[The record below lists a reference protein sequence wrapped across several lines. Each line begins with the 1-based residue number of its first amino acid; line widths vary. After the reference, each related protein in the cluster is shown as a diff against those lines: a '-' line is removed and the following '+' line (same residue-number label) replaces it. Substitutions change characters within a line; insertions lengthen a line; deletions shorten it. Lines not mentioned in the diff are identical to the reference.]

1 MTSTV
6 YSTGTVSVTNGN
18 AVVTGIGTAWAVSL
32 VTGGMFTRL
41 GVAVPI
47 LSVESDTS
55 LTLAYAWPGVTAAGS
70 VYAIDRTNSDAANV
84 VSLNATL
91 SRVLVTLSLAG
102 ITPDA
107 SGSLAD
113 RAAITLGVGDKG
125 FLFLHA
131 EIGVAFAF
139 YRWSGTAWDGPFPV
153 ANSAATGG
161 VSSLVAGTG
170 VTVDNTNPAIP
181 VVSGTPAASI
191 HAATGKTTP
200 VDADELGIADS
211 AASFALKKLT
221 WANLKATLW
230 TAWGSLTN
238 GGTGKATPVDAD
250 LFAMAD
256 SAASNATKSLSW
268 ANLKATLK
276 SNLALREVL
285 TTNRTYYV
293 GYNMGSATVSI
304 ASPGVVTK
312 TSHGLVAGS
321 RVAFSILPNT
331 KTATVSVASPAV
343 VTMTNTFA
351 AGQPIVFATTG
362 RLPKGLVAGTTYYVI
377 ATGLSGSSFQVSATV
392 GGAAINTS
400 NPTFTVTIAS
410 PGVVTE
416 TAHGRSTG
424 DAIQLATT
432 GALPTGLAAATTY
445 FLNVIDANTY
455 NLRLTPEGANINTS
469 GTQSGTHS
477 IVQFGTHYLSET
489 GTLPTGI
496 TAGQDY
502 FVIATGLTANA
513 FQFSATS
520 GGAAI
525 NTTGS
530 TAGTIVLKTGSDSN
544 SGLAQTAAGAFLTLG
559 AAIGVIKALDLDGFS
574 ATVQVAA
581 GIYLSGINLSSPFVG
596 GLVSVI
602 GDTTTPSNVVVSVT
616 SGSCFV
622 SNGGGV
628 TLSVSGFKL
637 QTTTSG
643 QGIWATN
650 KGQITVDGKMDFGA
664 CAGGHML
671 ADNDGGLTVNTAYN
685 ITGGSGKHLWAE
697 AYGLVACV
705 GKSVS
710 IIGVPAF
717 SVAFAYAFGGYIN
730 APVNTFS
737 GNATGTRYNALP
749 GGVIN
754 TNTAGITYLPGS
766 AAGTGTNPGTS
777 PFGMYN

>member
-1 MTSTV
+1 MST
-6 YSTGTVSVTNGN
+6 YNTGTVSVTNGS
-18 AVVTGIGTAWAVSL
+18 AVVTGSGTAWAVAL
-32 VTGGMFTRL
+32 VAGGMFTRL
-41 GVAVPI
+41 GIAVPI
-47 LSVESDTS
+47 LSVDSDTQ
-55 LTLAYAWPGVTAAGS
+55 LTLVYAWPGTTASGAA
-70 VYAIDRTNSDAANV
+70 YAIALENAAAADV
-84 VSLNATL
+84 VSLNTTL

-107 SGSLAD
+107 SGSLTD

-200 VDADELGIADS
+200 VDADEFGIADS
-211 AASFALKKLT
+211 TASFALKKLT

-238 GGTGKATPVDAD
+238 GGTGKTTPVDAD

-256 SAASNATKSLSW
+256 SAASNATKKLTW
-268 ANLKATLK
+268 ANLKATLT

-285 TTNRTYYV
+285 TANRTYYV

-377 ATGLSGSSFQVSATV
+377 ATGLSGSGFQVSATV

-432 GALPTGLAAATTY
+432 GALPTGLVAATTY

-496 TAGQDY
+496 TQGQDY
-502 FVIATGLTANA
+502 FVIATGLTASA

-520 GGAAI
+520 GGSAI

-530 TAGTIVLKTGSDSN
+530 SAGTIVLKTGSDSN
-544 SGLAQTAAGAFLTLG
+544 TGLANSAAGAFLTIQQ
-559 AAIGVIKALDLDGFS
+559 AINVVAALDLSIYAVTIQVADGTYLGS
-574 ATVQVAA
+574 ATLSSYVGSGPITIQGNTTFPANALISTTSISPVSATNVRGKWVVNNLKVAVA
-581 GIYLSGINLSSPFVG
+581 TSGYGINAIASQID
-596 GLVSVI
+596 I
-602 GDTTTPSNVVVSVT
+602 GV
-616 SGSCFV
+616 
-622 SNGGGV
+622 
-628 TLSVSGFKL
+628 
-637 QTTTSG
+637 
-643 QGIWATN
+643 
-650 KGQITVDGKMDFGA
+650 MDFGA
-664 CAGGHML
+664 CA
-671 ADNDGGLTVNTAYN
+671 TAHLNVEQGSIVTFLNNYT
-685 ITGGSGKHLWAE
+685 ISGGSTRHWFVTTGALIQCAGKAITLT
-697 AYGLVACV
+697 GT
-705 GKSVS
+705 
-710 IIGVPAF
+710 PAF
-717 SVAFAYAFGGYIN
+717 SSAFLIASNVAGALIST
-730 APVNTFS
+730 NTFLGS
-737 GNATGTRYNALP
+737 ATGTRYVVSFNAFANVA
-749 GGVIN
+749 GGG
-754 TNTAGITYLPGS
+754 ASYLPGN
-766 AAGTGTNPGTS
+766 AAGSTATGGQ
-777 PFGMYN
+777 YA

>member
-1 MTSTV
+1 MTSI
-6 YSTGTVSVTNGN
+6 YNTGTVTVTNGSA
-18 AVVTGIGTAWAVSL
+18 AVVGSGTAWAVAL
-32 VTGGMFTRL
+32 VAGGTLSVEAAGNSM
-41 GVAVPI
+41 PI
-47 LSVESDTS
+47 LSVTDNTH
-55 LTLAYAWPGVTAAGS
+55 LTGAVKWTGSSGTYA
-70 VYAIDRTNSDAANV
+70 YAIDLQGSAAADV
-84 VSLNATL
+84 VSLNTTL

-268 ANLKATLK
+268 GNLKAALK

-424 DAIQLATT
+424 DAIQFATT
-432 GALPTGLAAATTY
+432 GALPTGLVAATTY

-455 NLRLTPEGANINTS
+455 NLRLTPESANINTS

-525 NTTGS
+525 NTSGS

-544 SGLAQTAAGAFLTLG
+544 DGTSASVSNAMLTIQAAVSKALALDASIYGVFIQVADGRYLG
-559 AAIGVIKALDLDGFS
+559 ANSIA
-574 ATVQVAA
+574 
-581 GIYLSGINLSSPFVG
+581 SPVVG
-596 GLVSVI
+596 GA
-602 GDTTTPSNVVVSVT
+602 
-616 SGSCFV
+616 
-622 SNGGGV
+622 
-628 TLSVSGFKL
+628 TL
-637 QTTTSG
+637 
-643 QGIWATN
+643 
-650 KGQITVDGKMDFGA
+650 
-664 CAGGHML
+664 
-671 ADNDGGLTVNTAYN
+671 
-685 ITGGSGKHLWAE
+685 
-697 AYGLVACV
+697 
-705 GKSVS
+705 
-710 IIGVPAF
+710 
-717 SVAFAYAFGGYIN
+717 
-730 APVNTFS
+730 TFQ
-737 GNATGTRYNALP
+737 GNATFPDNVEIFP
-749 GGVIN
+749 
-754 TNTAGITYLPGS
+754 TAGANAFDIRNNAPAYVKDMKISNCNICFYVTLGGLLSYNNVNFGQVSNAHVYCDLGGAAQPIGNYSISGGATANAHWLLGAMGGQVNVTRTITILGQPTFGAAFASASMNGAMQVNANTFVGYAKGLRYSTSAGGAIQSFGSGATYLPGS
-766 AAGTGTNPGTS
+766 SAGTGTG
-777 PFGMYN
+777 YV

>member
-18 AVVTGIGTAWAVSL
+18 AVVTGSGTAWAVAL
-32 VTGGMFTRL
+32 VAGGMFTRL
-41 GVAVPI
+41 GIAVPI
-47 LSVESDTS
+47 LSVDSDTQ
-55 LTLAYAWPGVTAAGS
+55 LTLVYAWPGTTASGAA
-70 VYAIDRTNSDAANV
+70 YAIALENAAAADV
-84 VSLNATL
+84 VSLNTTL

-170 VTVDNTNPAIP
+170 VSVDNTNPAIP

-221 WANLKATLW
+221 WANLKATMW

-238 GGTGKATPVDAD
+238 GGTGKTTPVDAD

-312 TSHGLVAGS
+312 TGHGLVAGS

-432 GALPTGLAAATTY
+432 GALPTGLVAATTY

-520 GGAAI
+520 GGSAI

-544 SGLAQTAAGAFLTLG
+544 NGLAQTAAGAFLTLQAAWNALAMLDLSIYAATIQVADGAYLAGMNMSSMPVGGNSLTIQGNTTIPGNVFVNVAGTCFQTNSPLACGLIISGFKMRYAAAG
-559 AAIGVIKALDLDGFS
+559 AAALAVNSPGV
-574 ATVQVAA
+574 
-581 GIYLSGINLSSPFVG
+581 
-596 GLVSVI
+596 
-602 GDTTTPSNVVVSVT
+602 VVVSFNELNGGSTGFSGAYVT
-616 SGSCFV
+616 SSEGAKI
-622 SNGGGV
+622 
-628 TLSVSGFKL
+628 SVS
-637 QTTTSG
+637 SG
-643 QGIWATN
+643 HVISGNMSSLASTGPGYIAF
-650 KGQITVDGKMDFGA
+650 FGVPIS
-664 CAGGHML
+664 L
-671 ADNDGGLTVNTAYN
+671 VN
-685 ITGGSGKHLWAE
+685 
-697 AYGLVACV
+697 
-705 GKSVS
+705 
-710 IIGVPAF
+710 VPAF
-717 SVAFAYAFGGYIN
+717 SWVTLASTGISFISIPATTFNGYGTGARYSAQQGSIIN
-730 APVNTFS
+730 SS
-737 GNATGTRYNALP
+737 GSGS
-749 GGVIN
+749 
-754 TNTAGITYLPGS
+754 TYVPGS
-766 AAGTGTNPGTS
+766 SAGSIASGGQ
-777 PFGMYN
+777 YL

>member
-1 MTSTV
+1 
-6 YSTGTVSVTNGN
+6 NGS
-18 AVVTGIGTAWAVSL
+18 AVVTGSGTAWAVAL
-32 VTGGMFTRL
+32 VAGGMFTRL
-41 GVAVPI
+41 GIAVPI
-47 LSVESDTS
+47 LSVDSDTQ
-55 LTLAYAWPGVTAAGS
+55 LTLVYAWPGATASGAA
-70 VYAIDRTNSDAANV
+70 YAIALENAAAADV
-84 VSLNATL
+84 VSLNTTL

-170 VTVDNTNPAIP
+170 VTVDNANPAIP
-181 VVSGTPAASI
+181 VVSVTDGSVTNAKLANMATSRVKGRATAGTGAPEDL
-191 HAATGKTTP
+191 TLTQVLDMVG
-200 VDADELGIADS
+200 S
-211 AASFALKKLT
+211 AAQGDILYRGSSTWQRLAKGTALQLLRQNAALT
-221 WANLKATLW
+221 APEWA
-230 TAWGSLTN
+230 
-238 GGTGKATPVDAD
+238 
-250 LFAMAD
+250 
-256 SAASNATKSLSW
+256 SA
-268 ANLKATLK
+268 
-276 SNLALREVL
+276 REVL
-285 TTNRTYYV
+285 TANRTYYV

-312 TSHGLVAGS
+312 TAHGLVAGS

-331 KTATVSVASPAV
+331 KTATVSVASSAV

-400 NPTFTVTIAS
+400 NPTLTVTIAS

-432 GALPTGLAAATTY
+432 GALPTGLVAATTY

-520 GGAAI
+520 GGSAI

-544 SGLAQTAAGAFLTLG
+544 DGTSASVSNAMLTIQAAVSKALALDASIYGVFIQVADGRYLGANSIASPVVGGATLTFQGNAAFPDNVEIFPTAGANAFDIRNNAPAYVKDMKISNCNICFYVTLG
-559 AAIGVIKALDLDGFS
+559 GLLSYNNVNFGQVSNAHVYCDLGGAAQPIGNYSISGGATANAHWLLGAMGGQVNVTRTITILGQPTFGAAFAS
-574 ATVQVAA
+574 ASMNGAMQVNA
-581 GIYLSGINLSSPFVG
+581 NTFVG
-596 GLVSVI
+596 YAKGLRYS
-602 GDTTTPSNVVVSVT
+602 T
-616 SGSCFV
+616 S
-622 SNGGGV
+622 
-628 TLSVSGFKL
+628 
-637 QTTTSG
+637 
-643 QGIWATN
+643 
-650 KGQITVDGKMDFGA
+650 
-664 CAGGHML
+664 AGG
-671 ADNDGGLTVNTAYN
+671 A
-685 ITGGSGKHLWAE
+685 IQSFGSGA
-697 AYGLVACV
+697 
-705 GKSVS
+705 
-710 IIGVPAF
+710 
-717 SVAFAYAFGGYIN
+717 
-730 APVNTFS
+730 
-737 GNATGTRYNALP
+737 
-749 GGVIN
+749 
-754 TNTAGITYLPGS
+754 TYLPGS
-766 AAGTGTNPGTS
+766 SAGTGTG
-777 PFGMYN
+777 YV